1 MVCHFSISENVKV
14 ANHKEYTPLIL
25 QNCQLFLL
33 VGFILYIYFSRCYH
47 YKYTKK
53 RFKIFNLLK
62 KINIFYF
69 SNFQ

>member
-33 VGFILYIYFSRCYH
+33 VGFILYIYFSRCYQ
-47 YKYTKK
+47 YKYTKN
-53 RFKIFNLLK
+53 RFKIFNL
-62 KINIFYF
+62 
-69 SNFQ
+69 